1 MMEKAGKRPFIRRTE
16 QEKLDLIDQW
26 EKSGLPIKT
35 FCNQHNFSDSLFHT
49 WLNKFRR
56 NSKAVKVQKEFI
68 SLQVTSMPL
77 SNHPGVLY
85 AEVITARG
93 TQVKFYQPVSDDL
106 LRKILS

>member
-1 MMEKAGKRPFIRRTE
+1 MDKTSKRSFIKRTE
-16 QEKLDLIDQW
+16 QEKLHLIDQW

-49 WLNKFRR
+49 WLNKYRR
-56 NSKAVKVQKEFI
+56 NNKPVKTQKEFI
-68 SLQVTSMPL
+68 SLQVASMPL
-77 SNHPGVLY
+77 SNHPGSLY
-85 AEVITARG
+85 AEVITSKG